1 MTDLV
6 VPTLGESITEAII
19 GKWLIAVGEH
29 VQQDEPVVDLETDK
43 ITIQVTAPCS
53 GALTLQNYAEG
64 DTVNVGDIIGAL
76 DETQKGTVP
85 AQAESTAAA
94 SAPAAAPAPTPA
106 PQPAKAKT
114 VEAASSAPLPAR
126 DSSGNVISPAGR
138 QAIRQGKAKAPVA
151 ATGTTLTPAVSGE
164 RPAEVIVPMSPLR
177 RRIAERLILAQHS
190 TASLTTFNEV
200 DMSAIIAMRKEYK
213 DDFLETH
220 GIKLGFMSF
229 AVKASVEALKLF
241 PGVNAEIRDTAIVYK
256 NVYDLGIAVG
266 TPKGLVVPV
275 IRDCDKMNFAD
286 VEQSIIDIAMEAR
299 SNKLV
304 LSDLLGGTFT
314 ITNGGIYGSMMS
326 TPLLNFPQTGI
337 LGLHNIVKR
346 PIVGEGDKIEVRPMM
361 YLALTYDHRVVDGK
375 EAVQFLVAVKERM
388 ENPSRLLFGV

>member
-19 GKWLIAVGEH
+19 GKWLVAVGGHCE
-29 VQQDEPVVDLETDK
+29 QDEPVVDLETDK

-64 DTVNVGDIIGAL
+64 DTVNVGDIIGAV
-76 DETQKGTVP
+76 DESKEGTKEASAEAP
-85 AQAESTAAA
+85 APSAAPTAPTKAAA
-94 SAPAAAPAPTPA
+94 PPAAAPEKVAPAT
-106 PQPAKAKT
+106 
-114 VEAASSAPLPAR
+114 SSKPLPVR
-126 DSSGNVISPAGR
+126 DNNGRVISPAGR
-138 QAIRQGKAKAPVA
+138 RAIREGKATTPTTSTGASLVTLAP
-151 ATGTTLTPAVSGE
+151 GE
-164 RPAEVIVPMSPLR
+164 RAPEVVVPMSPLR

-213 DDFLETH
+213 DDFLDTH

-229 AVKASVEALKLF
+229 AVKAAVEGLKLF
-241 PGVNAEIRDTAIVYK
+241 PGVNAEVRDTAIVYK
-256 NVYDLGIAVG
+256 KVYDLGIAVG
-266 TPKGLVVPV
+266 TEKGLVVPV
-275 IRDCDKMNFAD
+275 IRDCDQMSFAD
-286 VEQSIIDIAMEAR
+286 VEQGIIDMAVKAR
-299 SNKLV
+299 TNKLI
-304 LSDLLGGTFT
+304 LDDLLGGTFT

-346 PIVGEGDKIEVRPMM
+346 PIAVGDKVEIRPMM

-375 EAVQFLVAVKERM
+375 EAVQFLVAVKNRM